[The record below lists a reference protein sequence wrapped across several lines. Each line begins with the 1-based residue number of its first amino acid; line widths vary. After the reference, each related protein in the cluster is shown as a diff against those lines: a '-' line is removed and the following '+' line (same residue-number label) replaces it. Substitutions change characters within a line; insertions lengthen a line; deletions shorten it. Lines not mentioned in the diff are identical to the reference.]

1 MLHLHGMGFSTNIG
15 LKKLIIIII
24 SVYIMQTKLLS
35 VRMVEMKK
43 FVSYLLVY
51 LLVILALILPVA
63 MVTVIYIEQ
72 WT

>member
-1 MLHLHGMGFSTNIG
+1 MGFSTNIG
-15 LKKLIIIII
+15 LKIIIIIIII

-72 WT
+72 

>member
-1 MLHLHGMGFSTNIG
+1 
-15 LKKLIIIII
+15 
-24 SVYIMQTKLLS
+24 MQTKLLS
-35 VRMVEMKK
+35 LRMLEMKK

-72 WT
+72 